1 MLEKSVSN
9 QAALPQLLK
18 KDASGRL
25 TIRSSVLQQLVSES
39 SNLSRLVGATQSI
52 MAELDLDALLG
63 VIMNTVTEVMHADRS
78 TLFLIDREKEE
89 LWSTVAQGSE
99 EIRIKLSEGISGHV
113 ATTGETVNIE
123 DAYQDARFSRDYDLK
138 TGYRTRSILCMPIHD
153 QAGEIIGTI
162 QVLNKLDGDRF
173 AERRKDLQAVEPLAA
188 ANRTGACNV

>member
-89 LWSTVAQGSE
+89 LWSTVAQGLEDVRRVGRRPRTVHRGVLSFEPVPE
-99 EIRIKLSEGISGHV
+99 EAS
-113 ATTGETVNIE
+113 
-123 DAYQDARFSRDYDLK
+123 
-138 TGYRTRSILCMPIHD
+138 
-153 QAGEIIGTI
+153 
-162 QVLNKLDGDRF
+162 
-173 AERRKDLQAVEPLAA
+173 
-188 ANRTGACNV
+188 